1 MPTPHPLHDL
11 RERGSN
17 TRLRRLRGAYGLDGS
32 RSVLSVIQGPPADL
46 SARRRGLNG
55 IQTAFV
61 ALFCVVL
68 AALVAIDPAHVGLA
82 VRWGLGTG
90 FLAIVCF
97 RLVTAI
103 VSLKAA
109 PSTGH
114 AAAGRL
120 PHYTVVVALKDEAAV
135 ADQLVAR
142 LSELDYPADR
152 LTGYLVVEACDT
164 ATRDALQKGPRPAW
178 LSVLTA
184 PPGKPTTK
192 PRALNVALSIAR
204 PGLLTVYD
212 AEDQPDPGQ
221 LREAAARFAAADDRL
236 GCLQAPLRIRRSDR
250 PMRWLERQFA
260 LEYAALFEVTLPAL
274 ARMGMPLPLGGT
286 SNHFR
291 VEVLRRVG
299 GWDPWNVTE
308 DADLGFR
315 LHRLGYRC
323 DVLRSPTWET
333 PPPDVNVWLPQRARW
348 LKGFMQTWGVHTR
361 TPLGLGLTGLASLH
375 LTLGAAIASACM
387 QGLFLSWICAS
398 LLVSATAWVTP
409 RLPAPDLSLAGFGW
423 AVASLVMLI
432 GAARAGV
439 RTGPS
444 DVLTAPVYWAMLSL
458 AQLHAMVRLI
468 SQPFHWDKTPHRP
481 DAAPEAM
488 RSP

>member
-1 MPTPHPLHDL
+1 M
-11 RERGSN
+11 
-17 TRLRRLRGAYGLDGS
+17 DGS
-32 RSVLSVIQGPPADL
+32 RSTSSVIRGPPAKL
-46 SARRRGLNG
+46 SARRRGLNR
-55 IQTAFV
+55 IQIAFFTLLGAGLTAT
-61 ALFCVVL
+61 LM
-68 AALVAIDPAHVGLA
+68 IDAGLA
-82 VRWGLGTG
+82 GLSVRWALGTG
-90 FLAIVCF
+90 FLTIICF

-103 VSLKAA
+103 LSLKTSSSASQPA
-109 PSTGH
+109 TGP
-114 AAAGRL
+114 L
-120 PHYTVVVALKDEAAV
+120 PHYTVVVALKDESAV

-142 LSELDYPADR
+142 LSALDYPADR

-164 ATRDALQKGPRPAW
+164 ATRAALQKAARPTW
-178 LSVLTA
+178 LTVLTA

-192 PRALNVALSIAR
+192 PRALNVALSMAR

-221 LREAAARFAAADDRL
+221 LREAAARFAVADGRL
-236 GCLQAPLRIRRSDR
+236 ACLQAPLRIRRTDR

-274 ARMGMPLPLGGT
+274 ARLGMPLPLGGT

-291 VEVLRRVG
+291 VDVLRRVG

-323 DVLRSPTWET
+323 GVLRSPTWES
-333 PPPDVNVWLPQRARW
+333 PPPDVGVWLPQRARW

-361 TPLGLGLTGLASLH
+361 APLGLGPMGLASLH
-375 LTLGAAIASACM
+375 LTLGAAIASACL
-387 QGLFLSWICAS
+387 QGPFLSWICAS
-398 LLVSATAWVTP
+398 VLAAGLEGVTP
-409 RLPAPDLSLAGFGW
+409 RLPTPDLSLAGFGW

-432 GAARAGV
+432 GAARARV
-439 RTGPS
+439 RTGAW

-458 AQLHAMVRLI
+458 AQLHAIVRLVY
-468 SQPFHWDKTPHRP
+468 QPFHWDKTPHRP
-481 DAAPEAM
+481 DAAPEAT